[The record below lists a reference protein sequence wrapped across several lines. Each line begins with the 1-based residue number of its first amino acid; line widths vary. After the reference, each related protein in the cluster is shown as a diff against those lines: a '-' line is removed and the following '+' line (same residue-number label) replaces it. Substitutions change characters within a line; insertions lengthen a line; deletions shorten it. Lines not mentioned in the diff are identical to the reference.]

1 MRQLAPHI
9 VILLLLAVVAGTQC
23 RAQTATELKVMPRAV
38 PRQETT
44 TPRINSPT
52 RLAVDTKARPDAPL
66 KMQRVPAIVENGDTF
81 PHYRLRD
88 VYLFPEMKFKNRREE
103 RFYWRTVRDVK
114 RVLPLAHYIKD
125 VIKETNDTLM
135 RMPTKKERDRY
146 MRHFERDLYR
156 GNEARM
162 KKLTYAQGKLLIRL
176 VDRECEAT
184 SYELIKAY
192 RGSFRAGFYQMFAKI
207 FGADLKSEFGSR
219 KEDKIIERIIIQVE
233 SGQL

>member
-1 MRQLAPHI
+1 MRQLTPHI

-23 RAQTATELKVMPRAV
+23 RAQTATELKVKPADT
-38 PRQETT
+38 RQETAV
-44 TPRINSPT
+44 RITAAT

-219 KEDKIIERIIIQVE
+219 KEDEIIERIIIQVE

>member
-9 VILLLLAVVAGTQC
+9 VILLLLAFVVGTQC
-23 RAQTATELKVMPRAV
+23 RAQTATELKVKPADT
-38 PRQETT
+38 RQETAV
-44 TPRINSPT
+44 RITAAT

-66 KMQRVPAIVENGDTF
+66 KMQRVPAIVENCDTF

-135 RMPTKKERDRY
+135 RMPTKKERDQY

-219 KEDKIIERIIIQVE
+219 KEDEIIERIIIQVE

>member
-1 MRQLAPHI
+1 MRI
-9 VILLLLAVVAGTQC
+9 
-23 RAQTATELKVMPRAV
+23 TAA
-38 PRQETT
+38 
-44 TPRINSPT
+44 T

-66 KMQRVPAIVENGDTF
+66 KMQRVPAIVEHGDTF

-219 KEDKIIERIIIQVE
+219 KEDEIIERIIIQVE

>member
-23 RAQTATELKVMPRAV
+23 RAQTATELKVKPADT
-38 PRQETT
+38 RQEAAV
-44 TPRINSPT
+44 RITAAT

-66 KMQRVPAIVENGDTF
+66 KMQRVPAIVEHGDTF

-219 KEDKIIERIIIQVE
+219 KEDEIIERIIIQVE

>member
-9 VILLLLAVVAGTQC
+9 VVLLLLAVVAGTRC
-23 RAQTATELKVMPRAV
+23 RAQTATELKVKPADT
-38 PRQETT
+38 RQEAAV
-44 TPRINSPT
+44 RITAAT